1 MIPLGTETDLKG
13 FIMRQGSITAQ
24 DQDFVETWENIAT
37 RQNAIVRL
45 DVRGEEKPEVIT
57 GRRNFFITT
66 EERIITEGKVLDP
79 KNNPFRNGDFRPI
92 IVPDDVNIQS
102 NPNALSDDEIVKM
115 FSVGD
120 AAWGGVLETIDSIAT
135 LRRMLDLAE
144 EQDDLT
150 MKRFRDM
157 ENRLVTVRG
166 TDRVRITSND
176 EQLNRFLSDSPSRG
190 GQTGAGGAIVNGA
203 GNPRRGQGG
212 RSSDYR

>member
-1 MIPLGTETDLKG
+1 
-13 FIMRQGSITAQ
+13 MRQGSITAQ

-45 DVRGEEKPEVIT
+45 DARGEEKQEVIA

-66 EERIITEGKVLDP
+66 EERIITSGKVLDP
-79 KNNPFRNGDFRPI
+79 KNDPFLNGDFRPVL
-92 IVPDDVNIQS
+92 VPDSVTIQS
-102 NPNALSDDEIVKM
+102 NPNALSDEEIIQM
-115 FSVGD
+115 FSISE
-120 AAWGGVLETIDSIAT
+120 AAWSGVLETVDSIAT

-144 EQDDLT
+144 QQDDLT
-150 MKRFRDM
+150 MKRYRDM
-157 ENRLVTVRG
+157 ENRLIAVRG

-176 EQLNRFLSDSPSRG
+176 EALNRFLSDKPSG
-190 GQTGAGGAIVNGA
+190 GQTGAGGALVNGA